1 MEASWLISLV
11 VIIVAV
17 CAGLAAL
24 GFRGRITTVGIDLGT
39 TFSVVGIN
47 KQGKIIIIE
56 DKAGHKIFP
65 SIVSYR
71 NNGEIVVGYDALGD
85 LSSRPQNTIYNAK
98 RFIGRSL
105 DEDQVRTYADEHPF
119 KVVASSLSN
128 FSKVGF
134 EIETD
139 GVRRVVSPEQVGTE
153 VLRFLL
159 KVTADFLGH
168 SQVNKAVVAVPA
180 KFNSEQRQATGEAY
194 KRAGLKVMRV
204 IEEPTAAAVAY
215 KLHKKSNI
223 HHILVYDFG
232 GGTLDVS
239 LLYVAKG
246 SVQVYATD
254 GDETLGGSDFDLCLA
269 KTIKNRVE
277 QMTQVAITNDHTN
290 VLHAASASDV
300 SEDELCS
307 FPSIHTKAE
316 EIKKQLT
323 YSEEVGFNCTLLD
336 KEGGAT
342 VVQFSVQRERDFH
355 EGCQHLFERGLLP
368 VHRLLHDLNMRKD
381 DVDEVVLVGGST
393 RIPLVK
399 QRLRDFF
406 NKELND
412 HIDPDVTVAYGA
424 ASILD

>member
-1 MEASWLISLV
+1 MEASWLVSFV
-11 VIIVAV
+11 VIIVAA
-17 CAGLAAL
+17 CAGLAMM

-56 DKAGHKIFP
+56 DKLGHKIFP
-65 SIVSYR
+65 SVVSYR
-71 NNGEIVVGYDALGD
+71 DNGEILVAYEALPE
-85 LSSRPQNTIYNAK
+85 LNKHPQNSIYNAK

-105 DEDQVRTYADEHPF
+105 EEEQVRSYADEHPF
-119 KVVASSLSN
+119 KVVPSSLSN
-128 FSKVGF
+128 YSKVGF
-134 EIETD
+134 ELQLKGET
-139 GVRRVVSPEQVGTE
+139 RIITPEEVGTE

-159 KVTADFLGH
+159 KITADFLGH
-168 SQVNKAVVAVPA
+168 NQVNKAVIAVPA

-194 KRAGLKVMRV
+194 RKAGLKVMRV

-254 GDETLGGSDFDLCLA
+254 GDETLGGSDLDLCLA
-269 KTIKNRVE
+269 KIIKTRVE
-277 QMTQVAITNDHTN
+277 DLSGQVISNHHSNAEVGSET
-290 VLHAASASDV
+290 AAD
-300 SEDELCS
+300 DLCLFS
-307 FPSIHTKAE
+307 TIHTKAE
-316 EIKKQLT
+316 EVKKQLT
-323 YSEEVGFNCTLLD
+323 SSSEVN
-336 KEGGAT
+336 
-342 VVQFSVQRERDFH
+342 FSCLMPTGTTERRIEFLVSRERDL
-355 EGCQHLFERGLLP
+355 EGGCRDLFERSLLP
-368 VHRLLHDLNMRKD
+368 VHRLLSDLNMSKE

-393 RIPLVK
+393 RIPRIK
-399 QRLRDFF
+399 QQLRDFF
-406 NKELND
+406 GKELND